1 MVLNVKNPRII
12 SIFAIFKKEEEA
24 MEQMQFSA
32 VLLMTLLTLALIF
45 LLPKWSSWD
54 PAIKRARQL
63 MICSTGLLALH
74 FILQLVLHLRAR
86 GVTQAVML
94 NLLMFVPCSFLFY
107 LTMVS
112 LLRRGKFHRYDWLPG
127 LITWIII
134 IGMLVTAHIM
144 DGESWLA
151 GSAAMHWAEIG
162 CSIMYVLIQIHFTY
176 LNFREIRRI
185 RRELKDYYDQDRT
198 DMLHWMKNS
207 ILVLAMLAITVPI
220 FIYVNGWP
228 LVVYGSLFLGSI
240 FYLVFSFACYAVSNN
255 SRMVLEAEHNAEE
268 AEANEKSEPM
278 INPADQKRVD
288 EAVKRWIANGKHL
301 RNGLTV
307 QQAADEMHVPRYQLT
322 AWIKANE
329 KEQFSS
335 WLTRLRLE
343 EAKQQMQMHPE
354 WSNDVIAEHC
364 GFGSRTYFQTV
375 FRKYTGMT
383 PSAFIDSKR

>member
-1 MVLNVKNPRII
+1 
-12 SIFAIFKKEEEA
+12 

-32 VLLMTLLTLALIF
+32 VVLMTLLTLALIF

-54 PAIKRARQL
+54 PAINRARRL
-63 MICSTGLLALH
+63 MTCSTGLLALH
-74 FILQLVLHLRAR
+74 FILQLTLHLRAR

-107 LTMVS
+107 LSLVS
-112 LLRRGKFHRYDWLPG
+112 LFRRGKFFRHDWLPG
-127 LITWIII
+127 LVTWLIV

-151 GSAAMHWAEIG
+151 GSAEMHWAEIG

-198 DMLHWMKNS
+198 DMLRWMKNS
-207 ILVLAMLAITVPI
+207 ILVLAMLAVTVPV

-228 LVVYGSLFLGSI
+228 LAVYGILFFASI
-240 FYLVFSFACYAVSNN
+240 FYLVFSFVCYAVSNN
-255 SRMVLEAEHNAEE
+255 SRMVFEAEHNAAE
-268 AEANEKSEPM
+268 AEAHEKSEPTM
-278 INPADQKRVD
+278 NTTDQKRLE
-288 EAVKRWIANGKHL
+288 EAVKLWIANGKHL

-322 AWIKANE
+322 SWLKTTE
-329 KEQFSS
+329 QEQFSS
-335 WLTRLRLE
+335 WLTRLRIE
-343 EAKQQMQMHPE
+343 EAKHLMQLHPE
-354 WSNDVIAEHC
+354 WSNDAIAEHC

-375 FRKYTGMT
+375 FRKYTGIT
-383 PSAFIDSKR
+383 PTAFIDSMK